1 MCFQTKYTMSTSIP
15 FSVVAV
21 SLRAVVLIGV
31 VDIAANVSALNVVGF
46 LGIGVAVLLCE
57 SVDVEV
63 VTRVVFD
70 E

>member
-1 MCFQTKYTMSTSIP
+1 MSASIP
-15 FSVVAV
+15 FSVVSV
-21 SLRAVVLIGV
+21 SVRAVVLNGV
-31 VDIAANVSALNVVGF
+31 VDIVVNVSAVNVVGF

>member
-1 MCFQTKYTMSTSIP
+1 MSTSIP

-57 SVDVEV
+57 FVDVEV
-63 VTRVVFD
+63 VTRAVFD

>member
-1 MCFQTKYTMSTSIP
+1 MSASIP
-15 FSVVAV
+15 FSVVSV
-21 SLRAVVLIGV
+21 SVRAVVLIGEIDIV
-31 VDIAANVSALNVVGF
+31 VNVSAVNVVGF